1 MRNLRIT
8 LFVLISILILSCENK
23 TAKIEKN
30 QPIVLEKEGND
41 LENIKFSELFN
52 EGSIIKFT
60 PNDLKKT
67 NSPNELEFKRKL
79 ELFEKKYLDK
89 KGFDSENLI
98 VLVNNETFT
107 NSEHFIDSSWLKYF
121 VQKYDL
127 GLESNNVMDAAI
139 SQEDLNAVKIIVNTG
154 YILCKDEILLALQT
168 KENSI
173 INKKINKDNNG
184 YDENGD
190 LIFYDDKESKAEE
203 IYKFLKKNYSYK
215 IFDKDGYTN
224 LRDDAMNSA
233 YILAEIKSGTP
244 IEILD
249 NKDQK
254 WLYIQTNDGQ
264 KGYVHRS
271 RIIN

>member
-1 MRNLRIT
+1 MKNLRIT
-8 LFVLISILILSCENK
+8 FFVLISILILSCENK
-23 TAKIEKN
+23 NAKIEKN
-30 QPIVLEKEGND
+30 QSIVIEKETTD

-67 NSPNELEFKRKL
+67 ISPNELEFKKKL
-79 ELFEKKYLDK
+79 ELFEKKHRSKKDFDLD
-89 KGFDSENLI
+89 NLI
-98 VLVNNETFT
+98 VLVNDETFT

-121 VQKYDL
+121 IQKYDL
-127 GLESNNVMDAAI
+127 GLELKDVMDAAI
-139 SQEDLNAVKIIVNTG
+139 SQEDLNAVKIVVHTG
-154 YILCKDEILLALQT
+154 YILCKDETLLALQT
-168 KENSI
+168 KDNSI
-173 INKKINKDNNG
+173 INKKINKENKG

-203 IYKFLKKNYSYK
+203 IYKLLKKNYSYK

-233 YILAEIKSGTP
+233 YILAEIKSGTS

-254 WLYIQTNDGQ
+254 WLYIETNDGQ